1 MNKEPKLE
9 NKYCVG
15 YNMKPV
21 IYTNQ
26 KEPIFIGTFDEVKQ
40 WINNFFKSIY
50 K

>member
-1 MNKEPKLE
+1 MI

-15 YNMKPV
+15 FNLKPE

-26 KEPIFIGTFDEVKQ
+26 KEPIFIGTFEEVQ
-40 WINNFFKSIY
+40 EWISNFFKSLY